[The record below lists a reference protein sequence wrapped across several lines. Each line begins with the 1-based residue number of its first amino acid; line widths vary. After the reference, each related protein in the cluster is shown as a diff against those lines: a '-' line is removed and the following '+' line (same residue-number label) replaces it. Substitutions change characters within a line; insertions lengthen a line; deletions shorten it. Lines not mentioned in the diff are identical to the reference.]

1 MRYNINNSLNE
12 VATMNRIPA
21 EQLKMIGNRIREAR
35 TAKGMSQLQLADAI
49 QVSPIHISNIE
60 MGKKDFSISILI
72 KIAETLQVSTDCILR
87 ADTPEIQRIYAAELE
102 ELLRDCSPSEK
113 NAILDMARIM
123 KNALNEA
130 REHGDD

>member
-102 ELLRDCSPSEK
+102 ELLRGCSSSEK

>member
-72 KIAETLQVSTDCILR
+72 KIAETLQVSTDQILR

-113 NAILDMARIM
+113 NAILDMVKIM
-123 KNALNEA
+123 KNALSEA

>member
-72 KIAETLQVSTDCILR
+72 NIAETLQVSTDCILR

-102 ELLRDCSPSEK
+102 ELLRDCSSSEK

>member
-1 MRYNINNSLNE
+1 
-12 VATMNRIPA
+12 MNRIPA

-72 KIAETLQVSTDCILR
+72 KIAETLQVSTDQILR
-87 ADTPEIQRIYAAELE
+87 ADTPEIQRIYAVELE

-123 KNALNEA
+123 KNALSEA